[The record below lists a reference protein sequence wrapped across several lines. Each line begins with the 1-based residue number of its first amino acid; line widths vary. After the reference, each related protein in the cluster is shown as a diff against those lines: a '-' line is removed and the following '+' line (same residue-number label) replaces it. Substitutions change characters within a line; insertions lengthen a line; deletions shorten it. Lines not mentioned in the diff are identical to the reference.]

1 MIFLFLENIKDKEVK
16 NSIKSKK
23 MRKDRKILK
32 KMKKK
37 LAKRKKLWYDIQRSC
52 QKGNGK
58 CLEKRG
64 ENCFWTEC
72 EVEIKKCKK
81 TLDKKGKESIIITRD
96 CQEVTKRRAQY

>member
-37 LAKRKKLWYDIQRSC
+37 LAKRKKL
-52 QKGNGK
+52 
-58 CLEKRG
+58 
-64 ENCFWTEC
+64 
-72 EVEIKKCKK
+72 
-81 TLDKKGKESIIITRD
+81 
-96 CQEVTKRRAQY
+96 